1 VGNGIKDFNLELST
15 YFGMV
20 PMIGGDSAADIA
32 KTVTMVSIPSGKRRG
47 NGSNPWSAIEATR
60 GV

>member
-1 VGNGIKDFNLELST
+1 VGDGIKDINLELST

-32 KTVTMVSIPSGKRRG
+32 NTVTMVSIP
-47 NGSNPWSAIEATR
+47 
-60 GV
+60 